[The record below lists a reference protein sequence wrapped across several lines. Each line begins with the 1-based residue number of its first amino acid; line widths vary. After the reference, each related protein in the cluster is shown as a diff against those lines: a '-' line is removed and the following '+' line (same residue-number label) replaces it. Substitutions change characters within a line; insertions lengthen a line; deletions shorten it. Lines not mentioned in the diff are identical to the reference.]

1 MITKNFMN
9 NVYEGIDENTCSIIT
24 VKCMDKAGLIINPYY
39 FFKKY
44 LINKM
49 IEKKLEEC

>member
-9 NVYEGIDENTCSIIT
+9 NDEWIDENTCSIIT
-24 VKCMDKAGLIINPYY
+24 ATCMDKTRLIIDPYY